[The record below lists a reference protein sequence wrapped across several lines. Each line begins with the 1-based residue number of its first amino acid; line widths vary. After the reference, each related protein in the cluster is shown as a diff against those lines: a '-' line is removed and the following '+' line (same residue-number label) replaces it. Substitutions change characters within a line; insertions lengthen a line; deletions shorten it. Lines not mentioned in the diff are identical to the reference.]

1 MSANNHCRW
10 CGRKYDSRNS
20 TASDPGYFCSK
31 RCEVAAHRAGAAPSG
46 KSIESRV
53 DSCMGRGIIYFLVFV
68 LIYVI
73 IDTCTD
79 SDKEEPNKKASQRT
93 EKVAKTGKR
102 ENVVSMTENVSSEE
116 TPRVVSEELPI
127 DSSSTHEEQATAR
140 QTSEEQTS
148 EEQVSGDLTKAEEA
162 AVAPS
167 NTTAEQ
173 TVYDLVEQMPEFPG
187 GNAKLEKYFES
198 HLRYPK
204 VAQENGTR
212 GRVIVQFVVN
222 TDGSISDA
230 QVIRS
235 LDTYCDEEALRLI
248 NNMPRWTPGQTGGK
262 NVRVKYVVP
271 ITFKLP

>member
-1 MSANNHCRW
+1 MSADNHCRW
-10 CGRKYDSRNS
+10 CGRKYDWLKS
-20 TASDPGYFCSK
+20 TASDRGYFCSK

-46 KSIESRV
+46 KSYESRL
-53 DSCMGRGIIYFLVFV
+53 DSCMGRGIIYFLVFA
-68 LIYVI
+68 LIYGI
-73 IDTCTD
+73 IKTCTD

-93 EKVAKTGKR
+93 EKVAKTDKR

-116 TPRVVSEELPI
+116 TPRVVSEELPA
-127 DSSSTHEEQATAR
+127 DSSTNVEQATVL
-140 QTSEEQTS
+140 QTSEEP
-148 EEQVSGDLTKAEEA
+148 VSGDLTEAEEA
-162 AVAPS
+162 
-167 NTTAEQ
+167 TAEQ
-173 TVYDLVEQMPEFPG
+173 TVYDVVEQMPEFPG
-187 GNAKLEKYFES
+187 GNAKLKNYLED
-198 HLRYPK
+198 HLQYPK
-204 VAQENGTR
+204 VAQENGTQ

-230 QVIRS
+230 QVARS

>member
-10 CGRKYDSRNS
+10 CGRKYDSHNS

-46 KSIESRV
+46 KSFESRL
-53 DSCMGRGIIYFLVFV
+53 DSCVGRGIIYSLVFV
-68 LIYVI
+68 LICVI

-116 TPRVVSEELPI
+116 TPRVVSEELPA